1 MRANYRLQRLYCD
14 SPITGG
20 EAIAASKQQA
30 HYLQNV
36 LRLTEAA
43 EILIF
48 NGRDGEWK
56 ARLRPHGRKQ
66 LWLEP
71 EMLTRAQT
79 PASDLLFC
87 FAPLKTGRLDYLVQK
102 ATEMG
107 AGTVWPVRTQ
117 HTQQSRITPERLHA
131 NIIEA
136 AEQCGI
142 LSVPLLEAQVS
153 LGDMLDHWQP
163 ERALVF
169 CDENV
174 GAQNPIPVLKAL
186 RGRPLGLLVGPEG
199 GFSQEERQLLQSLPF
214 VTSLSLGP
222 RILRADTAAVAALAV
237 IQAAAGDW

>member
-14 SPITGG
+14 SPIARG
-20 EAIAASKQQA
+20 EAIAATKQQA

-36 LRLTEAA
+36 LRLTEDS

-56 ARLRPHGRKQ
+56 ARLSPQGRKQ
-66 LWLEP
+66 LWLKP
-71 EMLTRAQT
+71 ETLTRAQS

-107 AGTVWPVRTQ
+107 VGTIWPVRTQ
-117 HTQQSRITPERLHA
+117 HTQLNRISPERLHA

-142 LSVPLLEAQVS
+142 LSVPLLEAQTS
-153 LGDMLDHWQP
+153 LRDMLEHWKP

-169 CDENV
+169 CDENGGV
-174 GAQNPIPVLKAL
+174 QNPIPVLQDL

-237 IQAAAGDW
+237 MQAAAGDW